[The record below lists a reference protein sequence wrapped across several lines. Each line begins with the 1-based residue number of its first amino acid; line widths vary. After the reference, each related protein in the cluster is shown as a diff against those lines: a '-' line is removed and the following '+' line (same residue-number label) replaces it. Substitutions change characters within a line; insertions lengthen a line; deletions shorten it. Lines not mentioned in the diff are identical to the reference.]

1 MCALTSQQNC
11 PCPFS
16 QKNDSVTLM
25 STLSRSISMAVD
37 VQYLLGF
44 LEDEFSKFDDIRIHP
59 VAPSGT
65 QKSIDLPQD
74 YDAESNH
81 LHLQRGVR
89 VRYGSRDFFFPASW
103 VNDQRM
109 DLVYAQTKEI
119 LELLS

>member
-1 MCALTSQQNC
+1 MFALTYPQNC

-16 QKNDSVTLM
+16 QKNDSVSHM
-25 STLSRSISMAVD
+25 NSISKPISMAVD

-44 LEDEFSKFDDIRIHP
+44 LEDEFSRFEDIRIHP

-74 YDAESNH
+74 YDADSNN

-103 VNDQRM
+103 VNDQHM